1 MSISDIVPGFSGGIA
16 LTITGAL
23 QKVWSTQ
30 DKILHPKAK
39 GDRIKGILFYVVF
52 ILGSLTGVFG
62 FSQVI
67 KLMLEN
73 IPTITFWFFLTLSV
87 CSLFIFSR
95 FNKVNIK
102 DMNIN
107 YDKRKRTT
115 HSKRVIGFIVG
126 FVVIISIC
134 AITFSLRGA
143 QTVEDLKNAKADEI
157 GKPENYLLMYAA
169 GFLGASA
176 MVTPG
181 VSGALIILLFGVY
194 GDIYSELY
202 VHPFDHIWI
211 LIIYM
216 LVGVLGTLTSMTVLD
231 KLYKKHTLLM
241 KWIFFGTIAASI
253 IGMLWMFHQMYV
265 PEDPIRWIY
274 IVIAIGA
281 AIALSISVIKIRKR
295 REIIEQQESEKSQ

>member
-30 DKILHPKAK
+30 EKIVHPKEK
-39 GDRIKGILFYVVF
+39 GDRVKGILFYLVF

-67 KLMLEN
+67 KLMLEH
-73 IPTITFWFFLTLSV
+73 IPTITFWFFITLSI
-87 CSLFIFSR
+87 CSLFIFPT
-95 FNKVNIK
+95 FNNVDVK
-102 DMNIN
+102 DISAKH
-107 YDKRKRTT
+107 DLRKRTT
-115 HSKRVIGFIVG
+115 HSKRVFGIITGFL
-126 FVVIISIC
+126 IIMIIC

-143 QTVEDLKNAKADEI
+143 QTVGDLQNAKADKI
-157 GKPENYLLMYAA
+157 DKPENYLIMYVA
-169 GFLGASA
+169 GFLAAAA

-202 VHPFDHIWI
+202 VHPFDHLVI

-216 LVGVLGTLTSMTVLD
+216 VVGVLGTITSMTVLD
-231 KLYKKHTLLM
+231 KLYKKHTLFM
-241 KWIFFGTIAASI
+241 KWMFFGTITASVV
-253 IGMLWMFHQMYV
+253 GMIWMFHQMYI
-265 PEDPIRWIY
+265 PEDPIRWIF
-274 IVIAIGA
+274 IVIAIGL
-281 AIALSISVIKIRKR
+281 AIALSWFVIRIRRKMDA
-295 REIIEQQESEKSQ
+295 REEKKENAS